1 MTGNRILYFY
11 ALLISFALF
20 VLLDAYLFHLLFLF
34 LLILPVVS
42 LLAALPVSRK
52 LRYRLN
58 VEDDIQPK
66 GDCPAELTVQNVSS
80 FPCACVRVI
89 LTRKNLLGRVGDRYS
104 EDLED
109 TIYFSVEPKRTK
121 SVQPPLQMEHCG
133 RVDLGVR
140 RIAVCDML
148 GLFRL
153 PVPKGNAGPV
163 SGSVYVLPELQ
174 SRSIQ
179 TEEAADLGLD
189 SATYSTKKPGN
200 DPSEIFQ
207 LRDYR
212 EGDARHS
219 VHWKLSSRMGR
230 LIVREFGLPLNPCL
244 HFLLELRENASH
256 AAAEQM
262 LGAVFAYSEYL
273 MAKNVTH
280 SISYLGEEGA
290 LSTAFIV
297 GPESLALVMH
307 ELLALP
313 GTKPW
318 STLEHFAL
326 QTQHQADTH
335 LVYLVAGAV
344 WGGANDAPA
353 YRVLESLPALNICR
367 RLTLMPDR
375 CSDDTAKELLSLGCE
390 VQLLDGRIPNLETEE
405 EA

>member
-42 LLAALPVSRK
+42 FLAALPVSRK

-133 RVDLGVR
+133 RVDLGIR

-207 LRDYR
+207 LRDYH

-244 HFLLELRENASH
+244 HFLLELRDNASH
-256 AAAEQM
+256 AAEQM

-290 LSTAFIV
+290 LSTAFIT

-326 QTQHQADTH
+326 QAQHQADTH

>member
-133 RVDLGVR
+133 RVDLGIR

-244 HFLLELRENASH
+244 HFLLELRDNASH
-256 AAAEQM
+256 AAEQM

-290 LSTAFIV
+290 LSTAFIT